1 MNVRKR
7 LALTLAAAFL
17 VVFAPGRPSVR
28 AAEPSTVVISQ
39 GVDADTLDPLKHT
52 VTPSTNIQHAM
63 YDSLVIHDAN
73 GKLIPSLADSFRRVS
88 PTVWEFKLHH
98 NVKFWN
104 GDPLTSED
112 VKFTVEK
119 IKDPKYLSDQVP
131 RVNTIARVE
140 TPDRYTVDY
149 ITTKPAALIPGFPWL
164 TMIVDAK
171 YWQEHGDAYMAEHPM
186 GSGPYVFKSWQK
198 DEQVEM
204 DANPAY
210 WGGKPAIEHLV
221 WKPIPEAA
229 ARVAALKTGET
240 DLITNVPV
248 QYEQQIVS
256 GANTRMTTARSA
268 RVLYIAFN
276 TMSPGPQQNKLLRQA
291 FNYAIDVP
299 AIIKNVL
306 GGHGYATATPI
317 PVGFFGYDAKISGYH
332 HDLAKAKAL
341 LAKAGYP
348 DGKGLEMILYSPNG
362 RYNKDAEVSEA
373 IAGQLSALGVHVTV
387 RTQEWTSYILQESQ
401 RKLTPMYML
410 GWGNDSYDADNT
422 LSSLLSSSGRL
433 STYGNPE
440 VDKLLEAARFE
451 VDSKKRE
458 AMYADAL
465 EKISDDAP
473 WLFLFQYDDMY
484 ATSKRLNWNAR
495 GDELIFPK
503 DMKLNG

>member
-1 MNVRKR
+1 MTVRTR
-7 LALTLAAAFL
+7 LALSLAAAL
-17 VVFAPGRPSVR
+17 LIVGVPGRPMAG
-28 AAEPSTVVISQ
+28 AAEPATVVISQ
-39 GVDADTLDPLKHT
+39 GVDTDTLDPLKHT
-52 VTPSTNIQHAM
+52 ITPSTNVQHQM
-63 YDSLVIHDAN
+63 FDSLVIHDAS
-73 GKLIPSLADSFRRVS
+73 GKLIPSLAESFRRVS

-104 GDPLTSED
+104 GDPLTSAD
-112 VKFTVEK
+112 VKFTIEK

-140 TPDRYTVDY
+140 APNPYTVDY

-171 YWQEHGDAYMAEHPM
+171 YWNEHGDAYMAEHPM
-186 GSGPYVFKSWQK
+186 GSGPFVFKSWQK
-198 DEQVEM
+198 DEEVDM
-204 DANPAY
+204 DANPNY
-210 WGGKPAIEHLV
+210 WGGKPAVAHLV
-221 WKPIPEAA
+221 WRPIPEAA
-229 ARVAALKTGET
+229 SRVAALKTGAS

-248 QYEQQIVS
+248 QYESQITS

-268 RVLYIAFN
+268 RVLYVAFN
-276 TMSPGPQQNKLLRQA
+276 TFSPGPQQNKLVRQA

-299 AIIKNVL
+299 SIIKNVL

-317 PVGFFGYDAKISGYH
+317 PPGFFGYDPKITGYH

-341 LAKAGYP
+341 MAKAGYP
-348 DGKGLEMILYSPNG
+348 DGKGIDMILNSPNG
-362 RYNKDAEVSEA
+362 RYNKDVEVAEA
-373 IAGQLSALGVHVTV
+373 LAGQISALGVHCTV
-387 RTQEWTSYILQESQ
+387 KTQEWTTYYALEGQ
-401 RKLTPMYML
+401 RKLTPMYEL

-422 LSSLLSSSGRL
+422 LSSLLDTNGRL
-433 STYGNPE
+433 STYGNPD

-451 VDSKKRE
+451 IDPKKRD

-465 EKISDDAP
+465 EKINDDAP

-484 ATSKRLNWNAR
+484 ATSKRLDWNAR
-495 GDELIFPK
+495 GDELIFAK